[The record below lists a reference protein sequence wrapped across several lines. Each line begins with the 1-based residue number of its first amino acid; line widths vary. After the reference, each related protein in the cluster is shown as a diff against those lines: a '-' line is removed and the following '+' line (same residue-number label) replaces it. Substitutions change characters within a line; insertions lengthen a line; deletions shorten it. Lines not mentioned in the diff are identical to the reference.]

1 MSISFWIFSVSTGSS
16 NDQEYQIGLQR
27 DRHREDRKGD
37 TEDPIGGNDS
47 DFNDI
52 FHLYGKF

>member
-1 MSISFWIFSVSTGSS
+1 MFSVSTGFSGG
-16 NDQEYQIGLQR
+16 QEDEIGLQR

-47 DFNDI
+47 NFNEI
-52 FHLYGKF
+52 FHQLGKF